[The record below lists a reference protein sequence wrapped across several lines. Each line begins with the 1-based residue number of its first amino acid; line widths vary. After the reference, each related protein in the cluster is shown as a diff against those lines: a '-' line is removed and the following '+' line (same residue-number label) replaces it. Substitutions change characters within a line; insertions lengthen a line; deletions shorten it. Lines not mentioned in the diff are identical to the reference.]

1 MVTGRIHKILILSG
15 DLGDGH
21 IQAAK
26 AIAEA
31 ARLYG
36 PEAETVIINFPAVT
50 HPRFH
55 PVNRFFYTKWL
66 TMFPFL
72 YGYLFQKT
80 RGENTMSHM
89 FRKMK
94 FYTLNRLNRLIVEV
108 KPTVIVAT
116 FPGAAAGI
124 SMLKENGFT
133 DLPAVTIIT
142 DHTDHS
148 YWLHP
153 YTDHYIVA
161 SERVREALL
170 TRGIPAE
177 RISVTGIPIRSQ
189 FDAPLDRNLL
199 RSKLGLD
206 SERPVI
212 LLMGGGMGMIAKE
225 CSAMLL
231 SNDILVTGQFVM
243 ICGHNDK
250 LRQQLTRDMADSP
263 HTVHVTGFVDNIH
276 EWMAAADLLVTKP
289 GGLTTSEAVA
299 MELPMLLYKSLPG
312 QEQDN
317 ATYLMEAGVA
327 LQAEDEDELV
337 LHLNELMA
345 RPEKLNALRANAVAC
360 QRRNAAAQALTAILE
375 TDTQPNTGELQGALY
390 ARA

>member
-1 MVTGRIHKILILSG
+1 MVSGQKHKILILSG

-21 IQAAK
+21 IQAAG

-31 ARLYG
+31 ARAYG
-36 PEAETVIINFPAVT
+36 PAAETVTYNFPSVT
-50 HPRFH
+50 HPHFH
-55 PVNRFFYTKWL
+55 QIGRYCYTKWV
-66 TMFPFL
+66 TTFPFV

-80 RGENTMSHM
+80 RGENAFSQM
-89 FRKMK
+89 FKKMK
-94 FYTLNRLNRLIVEV
+94 FYTLSRLNRLLQEV

-153 YTDHYIVA
+153 YTDLYIVA
-161 SERVREALL
+161 SEQVRDALL
-170 TRGIPAE
+170 GRGIPNN
-177 RISVTGIPIRSQ
+177 RISVTGIPIRPQ
-189 FDAPLDRNLL
+189 FTKSWDRIQL
-199 RSKLGLD
+199 RAKLGLNLTL
-206 SERPVI
+206 PVV

-225 CSAMLL
+225 CSSMLL
-231 SNDILVTGQFVM
+231 SGDILVPTQFVM

-250 LRQQLTRDMADSP
+250 LRLQLEREMADSP
-263 HTVHVTGFVDNIH
+263 HTVHITGFVDNIH

-289 GGLTTSEAVA
+289 GGLTTSEAIA

-317 ATYLMEAGVA
+317 ATFLTQAGVA
-327 LQAEDEDELV
+327 ISASSEANLVQHLNRLLAHPEELLV
-337 LHLNELMA
+337 LRGNT
-345 RPEKLNALRANAVAC
+345 VAC
-360 QRRNAAAQALTAILE
+360 QRKNAAPQALAAILGTE
-375 TDTQPNTGELQGALY
+375 VAPLSGEMQDALY

>member
-1 MVTGRIHKILILSG
+1 MVSGQKHKILILSG

-21 IQAAK
+21 IQAAG

-36 PEAETVIINFPAVT
+36 PGAETVTFNFPAVT

-55 PVNRFFYTKWL
+55 QIGRYFYTKWV
-66 TMFPFL
+66 TTFPFV

-80 RGENTMSHM
+80 RGENTVSQI
-89 FRKMK
+89 FKKMK
-94 FYTLNRLNRLIVEV
+94 FYTLNRLNRLLQEV
-108 KPTVIVAT
+108 QPTVIVAT

-153 YTDHYIVA
+153 YTDLYIVA
-161 SERVREALL
+161 SDQVKKALL
-170 TRGIPAE
+170 ERGIPDK

-189 FDAPLDRNLL
+189 FSKTIDRLQL
-199 RSKLGLD
+199 RDKLGLD
-206 SERPVI
+206 PTLPVV

-225 CSAMLL
+225 CSSMLL
-231 SNDILVTGQFVM
+231 SNDILIPTQFVM
-243 ICGHNDK
+243 ICGHNDR
-250 LRQQLTRDMADSP
+250 LRQQLEREMTDSP
-263 HTVHVTGFVDNIH
+263 HSVHVTGFVDNIH

-289 GGLTTSEAVA
+289 GGLTTSEAIA
-299 MELPMLLYKSLPG
+299 MELPMLLYRSLPG
-312 QEQDN
+312 QERDN
-317 ATYLMEAGVA
+317 ATFLTQAGVA
-327 LQAEDEDELV
+327 IAARNEADLVHRLNHLLAHPEELLV
-337 LHLNELMA
+337 L
-345 RPEKLNALRANAVAC
+345 RKNAVAC
-360 QRRNAAAQALTAILE
+360 QRKNAAPQALAAILE
-375 TDTQPNTGELQGALY
+375 TDVSPQPGELQTALY